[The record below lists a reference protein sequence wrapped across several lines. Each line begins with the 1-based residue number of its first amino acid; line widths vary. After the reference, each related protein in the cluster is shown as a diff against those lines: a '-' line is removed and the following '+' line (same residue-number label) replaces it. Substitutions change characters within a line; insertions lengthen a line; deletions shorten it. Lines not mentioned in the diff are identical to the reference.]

1 MRTENLQPEREKSCS
16 RLKKTILLRILRK
29 IFIWP
34 LV

>member
-1 MRTENLQPEREKSCS
+1 VKKVAS
-16 RLKKTILLRILRK
+16 RLKKTILQRILRK

>member
-1 MRTENLQPEREKSCS
+1 VKKVAS